1 MKEHCECELAWC
13 RVLLQQ
19 EKENIGS
26 QLTFHQLPTTDEV
39 RAREWL
45 HVLVPST
52 RKCMEKRQAYL
63 KKKSRNCPRF
73 ASHHFPHHCW
83 RFKRAEDFSRHS
95 TRRDRTGAIRDALP
109 CSLRWTPPPIGRQ
122 RHARRGP
129 RAAGVRTAKTFQQ
142 VTLVKRIKALTGMPN
157 LAVFMA
163 WFDLFNL
170 EVWRADLGHH
180 VHALPV
186 VLNANVHEG
195 AQHMVLRI
203 DDYLLTLMICAPDYR
218 SSSCLSLRRL

>member
-95 TRRDRTGAIRDALP
+95 TRRDAHWELLEMHYLVPFAGRRRQLA
-109 CSLRWTPPPIGRQ
+109 RQ
-122 RHARRGP
+122 RRGT
-129 RAAGVRTAKTFQQ
+129 RMSGCGR
-142 VTLVKRIKALTGMPN
+142 
-157 LAVFMA
+157 
-163 WFDLFNL
+163 
-170 EVWRADLGHH
+170 E
-180 VHALPV
+180 
-186 VLNANVHEG
+186 
-195 AQHMVLRI
+195 
-203 DDYLLTLMICAPDYR
+203 
-218 SSSCLSLRRL
+218 